1 MINICCMC
9 NPLYNNNK
17 TGNST
22 YRKFDVVSQFICLYN
37 SIKKN
42 WNNYEYK
49 INVICNK
56 NVKWNNRDLNRI
68 KNLDINVIYV
78 DKPDIKS
85 LLWQTRLPCF
95 THSLKYEGTHRLV
108 IDCDTIVL
116 NNLELDLS
124 CDWQAMY
131 ASFCCEREMP
141 NIYRKYICDL
151 LNYDF
156 DFNKKYKYLNSS
168 FKTYNNDPSTY
179 EDIYPYFNAG
189 AILIKEKLCKKYAE
203 LIKPGF
209 DLYEKKYWGSLINEG
224 SVKHIHI
231 QYVYSYAL
239 IHLSKNWKPF
249 NPGINFMPKD
259 IDISQF
265 GIENIQLLHYAGCSE
280 NNRINIFKEVKKILN
295 DYID

>member
-1 MINICCMC
+1 MINICCYC
-9 NPLYNNNK
+9 NPIYTNK
-17 TGNST
+17 SQLQST
-22 YRKFDVVSQFICLYN
+22 YRKFDVVSQFVCLYN

-42 WNNYEYK
+42 WNNCDYK

-56 NVKWNNRDLNRI
+56 NLKWSESDIKRI
-68 KNLDINVIYV
+68 ENLDISIIYV

-95 THSLKYEGTHRLV
+95 SHPLKYKGTHRLV
-108 IDCDTIVL
+108 IDCDTIAL
-116 NNLELDLS
+116 NNPEFDLS

-131 ASFCCEREMP
+131 ASYCSTKQMP
-141 NIYRKYICDL
+141 NEHRKYICDY

-156 DFNKKYKYLNSS
+156 DLKKKYKYLDSS
-168 FKTYNNDPSTY
+168 FKTYNTNSSVY

-189 AILIKEKLCKKYAE
+189 AILIKEELCKKYAE

-209 DLYEKKYWGSLINEG
+209 DLYEKQKWGNLTITQG
-224 SVKHIHI
+224 IKHIFL
-231 QYVYSYAL
+231 QYVFSYAL

-259 IDISQF
+259 ININQF
-265 GIENIQLLHYAGCSE
+265 GIQNIQLLHYAGCSE
-280 NNRINIFKEVKKILN
+280 NSRKNIFKEVKKILN